1 MNEEEVE
8 IASSHHLPSSSHF
21 LSLFPKGEATS
32 LASPNPPGPPPSTQF
47 NRLPSVFLATS
58 VGLASHARSPPRFFP
73 PFLFEYLFFF
83 FPRSRLGF
91 FLLLYL
97 ARENRTRDSRGKTR
111 KGYKNGALGI
121 ETMRQRMEKGK
132 RPFSSSSSLPIPCCF
147 LIAGLLVH
155 VRRGFRALRRRNDG
169 GGPRTPFLPPPS
181 SPMRHSPK
189 REQTA
194 EDRPSPPRLRPS
206 DRPSVRWSTA
216 DPFRRRS
223 LPSDPFASLVF
234 YLLSSSLPPIRLA
247 LLPSTPSC
255 PLAAFLKTKARPSC
269 ECGIYGNTT

>member
-1 MNEEEVE
+1 M
-8 IASSHHLPSSSHF
+8 
-21 LSLFPKGEATS
+21 
-32 LASPNPPGPPPSTQF
+32 
-47 NRLPSVFLATS
+47 
-58 VGLASHARSPPRFFP
+58 GLASHARSPPRFFP

-83 FPRSRLGF
+83 FPRCRLGV

-194 EDRPSPPRLRPS
+194 EDRPSPPTE
-206 DRPSVRWSTA
+206 RPSVRPMVDRRPLSPPLTPIR
-216 DPFRRRS
+216 PFCLTRFLS
-223 LPSDPFASLVF
+223 PFLLPPSD
-234 YLLSSSLPPIRLA
+234 
-247 LLPSTPSC
+247 
-255 PLAAFLKTKARPSC
+255 KARPSPLHPLLSPC
-269 ECGIYGNTT
+269 CFLKNQSKAVL